1 MVATY
6 PHLTE
11 LLEEASQRL
20 PAVSRRRMFGC
31 DALFAND
38 AIYAL
43 VWKTGRIGLRF
54 PEATAFDELMGRPG
68 SAPWMAGPKTMSHW
82 VLVPEAF
89 HDEPEELTRWVRR
102 AHALALASAG
112 APKTP
117 ARKKTAK
124 KEARPA
130 AKKAAPRGRVSGSAR
145 RAPSPGKA

>member
-38 AIYAL
+38 TIYAL

-54 PEATAFDELMGRPG
+54 PEATAFEELMGRPG
-68 SAPWMAGPKTMSHW
+68 SDPWMAGPKTMSHW
-82 VLVPEAF
+82 VLVPESF
-89 HDEPEELTRWVRR
+89 HDETEELTRWVRR
-102 AHALALASAG
+102 AHALALANAG

-130 AKKAAPRGRVSGSAR
+130 AKKATTRGRVSGGAR